1 MVSSRPPG
9 EQPRPG
15 SWPRN
20 ADQVAGG
27 AGDQLTKLWRAASR
41 LQRLATCVRA
51 ALPPALADRVQVTA
65 LQGGV
70 LTLMVASAAW
80 ATRVRLA
87 TPELQR
93 ALEGLPEF
101 TPLQKIRV
109 KVAAAPDGGRP
120 GRDPA
125 HGHDDQPRSDAPR

>member
-1 MVSSRPPG
+1 MSSGPPDG
-9 EQPRPG
+9 QPRPG

-20 ADQVAGG
+20 TDQVAGG
-27 AGDQLTKLWRAASR
+27 AGEQLTKLWRAAGR
-41 LQRLATCVRA
+41 LQRLGACVRA
-51 ALPPALADRVQVTA
+51 ALPTALADRVQVTA

-101 TPLQKIRV
+101 TPLQKNRV
-109 KVAAAPDGGRP
+109 KVAANPEGGRG

-125 HGHDDQPRSDAPR
+125 HGQDDQPRSDSAR